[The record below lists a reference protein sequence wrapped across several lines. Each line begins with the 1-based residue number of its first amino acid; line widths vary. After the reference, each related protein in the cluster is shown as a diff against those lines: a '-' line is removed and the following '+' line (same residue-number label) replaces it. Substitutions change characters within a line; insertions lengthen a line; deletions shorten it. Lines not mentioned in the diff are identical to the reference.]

1 MTQYLSRNP
10 MPTSQ
15 HNGVRVGISN
25 AEDDDYLVMMI
36 AHGDQCEFHYL
47 SLAAARS
54 ISLELIK
61 NVYQAEMKKNL
72 NFSKS
77 ATKFVFQDGYQRF
90 QHQP

>member
-1 MTQYLSRNP
+1 MTQHISRNP
-10 MPTSQ
+10 IPTSQ
-15 HNGVRVGISN
+15 HAGVRIGVSN

-61 NVYQAEMKKNL
+61 NVYKAEMKKNL
-72 NFSKS
+72 NISRS
-77 ATKFVFQDGYQRF
+77 ATKFVFQEGYQRF
-90 QHQP
+90 QQQP